1 MQNNSKFHKIIGIAG
16 ASRSGKDTLC
26 RSLIRILN
34 EKYNVE
40 AERRSIAGDL
50 IKKNLR
56 SIIMNSV
63 GIDSFTENTEEKELI
78 RPLLVEYGKLMRNN
92 TKGRYFVENFE
103 VVKEKTLIIPDIR
116 YAEYLKDEIHW
127 IRNEVN
133 GYLIFLERE
142 NIKDA
147 NETEK
152 INNKKLK
159 IFSNCCIRWGKLDE
173 NNKSDRKIIDD
184 YSIKILNDIFQST
197 TSQ

>member
-1 MQNNSKFHKIIGIAG
+1 MQIDSKFHKIIGISG

-26 RSLIRILN
+26 RSLIRILK
-34 EKYNVE
+34 EKYNIE
-40 AERRSIAGDL
+40 AERMSIAGDL
-50 IKKNLR
+50 IKKNLQN
-56 SIIMNSV
+56 IIMNSV

-78 RPLLVEYGKLMRNN
+78 RPLLVEYGKLMRKW
-92 TKGRYFVENFE
+92 TEGRYFVENFQNIN
-103 VVKEKTLIIPDIR
+103 EKTLIIPDIR
-116 YAEYLKDEIHW
+116 YAEYEKDEIHW

-159 IFSNCCIRWGKLDE
+159 VLSNCCIYWGKLDE
-173 NNKSDRKIIDD
+173 NNENDRKIIDD
-184 YSIKILNDIFQST
+184 YAIKILNDIT

>member
-34 EKYNVE
+34 EKYNIE

-159 IFSNCCIRWGKLDE
+159 ILSNCCIRWGKLDE
-173 NNKSDRKIIDD
+173 NNESDRKIIDD

-197 TSQ
+197 TCQ

>member
-34 EKYNVE
+34 EKYNIE

-159 IFSNCCIRWGKLDE
+159 ILSNCCIRWGKLDE
-173 NNKSDRKIIDD
+173 NDKSDRKIIDD

>member
-92 TKGRYFVENFE
+92 TKGRYFVENFRYDAD
-103 VVKEKTLIIPDIR
+103 KFYIIPDIR
-116 YAEYLKDEIHW
+116 YAEYEKDEIHW

-147 NETEK
+147 NETEQ

-159 IFSNCCIRWGKLDE
+159 VLANCYIQWNKLNENDE
-173 NNKSDRKIIDD
+173 KDRNIIDS
-184 YSIKILNDIFQST
+184 YSIRILNDIFGST
-197 TSQ
+197 TFQ

>member
-1 MQNNSKFHKIIGIAG
+1 MQIDSKFHKIIGIAG

-26 RSLIRILN
+26 RSLIRILK

-40 AERRSIAGDL
+40 AERISIAGDL

-63 GIDSFTENTEEKELI
+63 GIDSFTENDQEKELI
-78 RPLLVEYGKLMRNN
+78 RPLLVEYGKLMRKG
-92 TKGRYFVENFE
+92 TEGRYFVENFE
-103 VVKEKTLIIPDIR
+103 VAKEKTLIIPDIR
-116 YAEYLKDEIHW
+116 YAEYDKDEIHW

-147 NETEK
+147 NQTEE

-159 IFSNCCIRWGKLDE
+159 VLANCCICWGKLNESDE
-173 NNKSDRKIIDD
+173 SDRKIIDD
-184 YSIKILNDIFQST
+184 YSIKILNDIFRST
-197 TSQ
+197 TCQ

>member
-34 EKYNVE
+34 EKYNIE
-40 AERRSIAGDL
+40 AERRSIAGDI
-50 IKKNLR
+50 IKNDLKTVILNG
-56 SIIMNSV
+56 V
-63 GIDSFTENTEEKELI
+63 KIDSFTENDKEKELI
-78 RPLLVEYGKLMRNN
+78 RPLLVEYGKMMRKN
-92 TKGRYFVENFE
+92 TKGRYFVENFQYE
-103 VVKEKTLIIPDIR
+103 TDKVYIIPDIR
-116 YAEYLKDEIHW
+116 YAEYEKDEIHW

-147 NETEK
+147 NETEQ

-159 IFSNCCIRWGKLDE
+159 VLANCSIQWNKLNENDE
-173 NNKSDRKIIDD
+173 NDRNIIDS
-184 YSIKILNDIFQST
+184 YSNKILNHIFET
-197 TSQ
+197 TTYQ

>member
-34 EKYNVE
+34 EKYNIE

-116 YAEYLKDEIHW
+116 YAEYLKDEINW

-173 NNKSDRKIIDD
+173 NDKSDRKIIDD

>member
-34 EKYNVE
+34 KKYNIE

-159 IFSNCCIRWGKLDE
+159 ILSNCCIHWGKLDE
-173 NNKSDRKIIDD
+173 NNESDRKIIDD

-197 TSQ
+197 TCQ

>member
-1 MQNNSKFHKIIGIAG
+1 MQIDLNFHKIIGISG

-26 RSLIRILN
+26 RSLIRILK
-34 EKYNVE
+34 EKYNIE

-50 IKKNLR
+50 IKKNLH
-56 SIIMNSV
+56 SLIMNSV

-78 RPLLVEYGKLMRNN
+78 RPLLVEYGKLMRKN
-92 TKGRYFVENFE
+92 TEGRYFVENFE
-103 VVKEKTLIIPDIR
+103 ITKNKILIIPDIR
-116 YAEYLKDEIHW
+116 YAEYEKDEIHW
-127 IRNEVN
+127 LRNEVN

-159 IFSNCCIRWGKLDE
+159 VLSNCYIQWGKLDDNNE
-173 NNKSDRKIIDD
+173 NDRKIIDD
-184 YSIKILNDIFQST
+184 YSIKILNQIFDTT

>member
-34 EKYNVE
+34 EKYNIE

-103 VVKEKTLIIPDIR
+103 IVKEKTLIIPDIR

-159 IFSNCCIRWGKLDE
+159 ILSNCCIRWGKLDE
-173 NNKSDRKIIDD
+173 NDKSDRKIIDD

-197 TSQ
+197 TCQ

>member
-34 EKYNVE
+34 EKYNIE

-159 IFSNCCIRWGKLDE
+159 ILSNCCIRWGKLDE
-173 NNKSDRKIIDD
+173 NNESDRKIIDD

>member
-56 SIIMNSV
+56 SIIINSV

-92 TKGRYFVENFE
+92 TKARYFVENFE

-127 IRNEVN
+127 IKNEVD

-159 IFSNCCIRWGKLDE
+159 ILSNCCIRWGKLDE

>member
-34 EKYNVE
+34 EKYNIE
-40 AERRSIAGDL
+40 AERKSIAGDL

-103 VVKEKTLIIPDIR
+103 DVKEKTLIIPDIR

-173 NNKSDRKIIDD
+173 NNESDRKIIDN

>member
-1 MQNNSKFHKIIGIAG
+1 MQIDSKFHKIIGIAG

-26 RSLIRILN
+26 RSLIRILK
-34 EKYNVE
+34 EKYNIE
-40 AERRSIAGDL
+40 AERMSIAGDL
-50 IKKNLR
+50 IKKNLQN
-56 SIIMNSV
+56 IIMNSV

-78 RPLLVEYGKLMRNN
+78 RPLLVEYGKLMRKW
-92 TKGRYFVENFE
+92 TEGRYFVENFQNIN
-103 VVKEKTLIIPDIR
+103 EKTLIIPDIR
-116 YAEYLKDEIHW
+116 YAEYEKDEIHW

-147 NETEK
+147 NETEQ

-159 IFSNCCIRWGKLDE
+159 VLSNCCIYWGKLDE
-173 NNKSDRKIIDD
+173 NNENDRKNIDD
-184 YSIKILNDIFQST
+184 YAIKILNDIT

>member
-1 MQNNSKFHKIIGIAG
+1 MQIDSKFHKIIGIAG

-26 RSLIRILN
+26 RSLIRILK
-34 EKYNVE
+34 EKYNIE
-40 AERRSIAGDL
+40 AERMSIAGDL
-50 IKKNLR
+50 IKKNLQN
-56 SIIMNSV
+56 IIMNSV

-78 RPLLVEYGKLMRNN
+78 RPLLVEYGKLMRKW
-92 TKGRYFVENFE
+92 TEGRYFVENFE
-103 VVKEKTLIIPDIR
+103 NINEKTLIIPDIR
-116 YAEYLKDEIHW
+116 YAEYEKDEIHW

-159 IFSNCCIRWGKLDE
+159 VLSNCCIYWGKLDE
-173 NNKSDRKIIDD
+173 NNENDRKNIDD
-184 YSIKILNDIFQST
+184 YAIKILNDIT

>member
-34 EKYNVE
+34 EKYNIE

-159 IFSNCCIRWGKLDE
+159 ILSNCCIRWGKLDE
-173 NNKSDRKIIDD
+173 NDKSDRKIIDD

-197 TSQ
+197 TCQ

>member
-34 EKYNVE
+34 EKYNIE

-173 NNKSDRKIIDD
+173 NNESDRKIIDN

>member
-1 MQNNSKFHKIIGIAG
+1 MQIDLKFHKIIGIAG

-26 RSLIRILN
+26 RSLIRILK
-34 EKYNVE
+34 EKYNIE

-50 IKKNLR
+50 IKKNLQ

-78 RPLLVEYGKLMRNN
+78 RPLLVEYGKLMRKW
-92 TKGRYFVENFE
+92 TVGRYFVENFQNIN
-103 VVKEKTLIIPDIR
+103 EKTLIIPDIR
-116 YAEYLKDEIHW
+116 YAEYEKDEIHW

-147 NETEK
+147 NETEQ

-159 IFSNCCIRWGKLDE
+159 VLSNCCIYWGKLDE
-173 NNKSDRKIIDD
+173 NNENDRKIIDD
-184 YSIKILNDIFQST
+184 YAIKILNDIT

>member
-34 EKYNVE
+34 EKYNIE

-159 IFSNCCIRWGKLDE
+159 ILSNCCIHWGKLDE
-173 NNKSDRKIIDD
+173 NNESDRKIIDD

-197 TSQ
+197 TCQ

>member
-34 EKYNVE
+34 EKYNIE
-40 AERRSIAGDL
+40 AERKSIAGDL

-103 VVKEKTLIIPDIR
+103 IVKEKTLIIPDIR

-159 IFSNCCIRWGKLDE
+159 ILSNCCIRWGKLDE
-173 NNKSDRKIIDD
+173 NDKSDRKIIDD

>member
-34 EKYNVE
+34 EKYNIE
-40 AERRSIAGDL
+40 AERRSIAGDI
-50 IKKNLR
+50 IKNDLKTVILNG
-56 SIIMNSV
+56 V
-63 GIDSFTENTEEKELI
+63 KIDSFTENDKEKELI
-78 RPLLVEYGKLMRNN
+78 RPLLVEYGKMMRKN
-92 TKGRYFVENFE
+92 TKGRYFVENFQYE
-103 VVKEKTLIIPDIR
+103 TDKVYIIPDIR
-116 YAEYLKDEIHW
+116 YAEYEKDEIHW

-147 NETEK
+147 NETEQ

-159 IFSNCCIRWGKLDE
+159 VLANCSIQWNKLNENDE
-173 NNKSDRKIIDD
+173 NDRNIIDS
-184 YSIKILNDIFQST
+184 YSIKILNHIFETT

>member
-1 MQNNSKFHKIIGIAG
+1 MQIDSKFHKIIGIAG

-26 RSLIRILN
+26 RSLIRILK

-50 IKKNLR
+50 IKKNLQ

-63 GIDSFTENTEEKELI
+63 GIDSFTENNQEKEII

-92 TKGRYFVENFE
+92 SKGRYFVENFE

-116 YAEYLKDEIHW
+116 YAEYEKDEIHW

-142 NIKDA
+142 KIKDA

-159 IFSNCCIRWGKLDE
+159 VLSNCCICWGKLDE
-173 NNKSDRKIIDD
+173 NDKSDRKIIDD

-197 TSQ
+197 TYQ

>member
-1 MQNNSKFHKIIGIAG
+1 MQIDSKFHKIIGIAG

-26 RSLIRILN
+26 RSLIRILK
-34 EKYNVE
+34 EKYNIE
-40 AERRSIAGDL
+40 AERMSIAGDL
-50 IKKNLR
+50 IKKNLQN
-56 SIIMNSV
+56 IIMNSV

-78 RPLLVEYGKLMRNN
+78 RPLLVEYGKLMRKW
-92 TKGRYFVENFE
+92 TEGRYFVENFQNIN
-103 VVKEKTLIIPDIR
+103 EKTLIIPDIR
-116 YAEYLKDEIHW
+116 YAEYEKDEIHW

-159 IFSNCCIRWGKLDE
+159 VLSNCCIYWGKLDE
-173 NNKSDRKIIDD
+173 NNENDRKIIDD
-184 YSIKILNDIFQST
+184 YAIKILNDIT

>member
-34 EKYNVE
+34 EKYNIE

-103 VVKEKTLIIPDIR
+103 IVKEKTLIIPDIR

-159 IFSNCCIRWGKLDE
+159 ILSNCCIRWGKLDE
-173 NNKSDRKIIDD
+173 NDKSDRKIIDD

>member
-34 EKYNVE
+34 EKYNIE

-173 NNKSDRKIIDD
+173 NDKSDRKIIDD

>member
-159 IFSNCCIRWGKLDE
+159 ILSNCCIRWGKLDE
-173 NNKSDRKIIDD
+173 NNESDRKIIDD